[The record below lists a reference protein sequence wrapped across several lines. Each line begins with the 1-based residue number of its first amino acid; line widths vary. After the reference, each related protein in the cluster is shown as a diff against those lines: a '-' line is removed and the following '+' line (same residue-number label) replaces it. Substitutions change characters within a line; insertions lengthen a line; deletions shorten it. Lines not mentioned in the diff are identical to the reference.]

1 MKRCISASDRPGSGW
16 SGRGGGSLSV
26 YIGSLFQEGSLETFW
41 MRRDAVSGRQS
52 VHSALKVPHE
62 PSQSI
67 VLLVA
72 PNY

>member
-16 SGRGGGSLSV
+16 SGRGSLSV
-26 YIGSLFQEGSLETFW
+26 YIGSLIQEGSLETFW
-41 MRRDAVSGRQS
+41 MRHDAVSGRQS
-52 VHSALKVPHE
+52 VYSALKVPYE
-62 PSQSI
+62 PSQSA